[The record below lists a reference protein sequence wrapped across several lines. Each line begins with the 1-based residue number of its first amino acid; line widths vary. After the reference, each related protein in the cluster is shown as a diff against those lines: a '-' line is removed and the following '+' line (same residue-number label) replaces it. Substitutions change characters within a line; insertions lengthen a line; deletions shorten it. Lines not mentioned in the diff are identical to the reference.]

1 VAGSDNFADV
11 LPPVRYGAAAAVPP
25 ARPAVHGT
33 DLAAQAPAK
42 RKAGAEAPAGIRRLL
57 ALLTMA
63 IAVAGS
69 VLLPIAGTIVATAM
83 IVLLRA
89 ADRAHG
95 GLTRRRSERGAR
107 VSDVPVMLATAPWA
121 LVRALISSVLLA
133 PLALACG
140 AAAAA
145 VTIITAH
152 GNPYLTAGAYGAG
165 AFVAFYAFG
174 LGSGKPRRQLGR
186 LFGAAARNRL
196 PAAIT
201 VVLFTA
207 LAVGVAGAAVTQP
220 HDVWPLSPGLGWH
233 GLSHLADRVAFRLHH
248 L

>member
-1 VAGSDNFADV
+1 
-11 LPPVRYGAAAAVPP
+11 
-25 ARPAVHGT
+25 
-33 DLAAQAPAK
+33 
-42 RKAGAEAPAGIRRLL
+42 
-57 ALLTMA
+57 MA

-69 VLLPIAGTIVATAM
+69 VLFPVVGTIVATVM

-89 ADRAHG
+89 ADRLHG
-95 GLTRRRSERGAR
+95 GLTTRRSERGTR
-107 VSDVPVMLATAPWA
+107 VSDVPVMLVTAPWA
-121 LVRALISSVLLA
+121 LFRALVSSLLLA

-145 VTIITAH
+145 LTIIAAH
-152 GNPYLTAGAYGAG
+152 GNPYQTAGAYGAG

-186 LFGAAARNRL
+186 IFGAVARKRL
-196 PAAIT
+196 PAALT
-201 VVLFTA
+201 VIGFAV
-207 LAVGVAGAAVTQP
+207 LAVGMTSAAVTGP
-220 HDVWPLSPGLGWH
+220 HDVWPLSPGMGWH